1 MEKRNSLDIIKK
13 EMLETIFIYFF
24 LYLSNKV
31 VMALQI
37 LLTLWFND
45 FILSCASFCI
55 KDSTSFIV
63 QNRDCTSV
71 QLPFKN

>member
-31 VMALQI
+31 VMALQR
-37 LLTLWFND
+37 LY
-45 FILSCASFCI
+45 ILSHMLHFLLEM
-55 KDSTSFIV
+55 V
-63 QNRDCTSV
+63 PR
-71 QLPFKN
+71 L